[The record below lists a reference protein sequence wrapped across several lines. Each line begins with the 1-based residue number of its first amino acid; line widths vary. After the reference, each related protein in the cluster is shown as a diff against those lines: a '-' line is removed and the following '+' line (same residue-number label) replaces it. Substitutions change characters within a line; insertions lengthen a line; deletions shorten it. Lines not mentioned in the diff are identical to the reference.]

1 MRGLKN
7 KSSVLHCHLKK
18 QPPEM
23 FYKKNLFTIFTGKHL
38 CQSLFLITFIMQ
50 LYQKGLQHRVFSVN
64 VAKFTRTPT
73 LKNICKELIFG
84 FKIEKPSEFQLSG
97 SNNSFYTPYHGYTL
111 FTTIKLAPPFLT
123 SQMSIKVII
132 KPKCPCVLLK
142 ILS

>member
-1 MRGLKN
+1 M
-7 KSSVLHCHLKK
+7 SE
-18 QPPEM
+18 P
-23 FYKKNLFTIFTGKHL
+23 LFNNVYYATLSKRDKTQG
-38 CQSLFLITFIMQ
+38 
-50 LYQKGLQHRVFSVN
+50 FSVN
-64 VAKFTRTPT
+64 VTKFTRTPT

-142 ILS
+142 ILL